1 MIELKVK
8 QSMPWHELSSGAASA
23 EKTILL
29 DYMSRTI
36 FGNVRRSIKNR
47 HWAVSMTII
56 GHLILLLMVV
66 FATGLFALEST
77 LVTEPGVQFTH
88 NRFDA
93 SATNLSGLD
102 TSPVLL
108 NFAIRTRNLSYP
120 KGTTEDILLPL
131 FESVEKFPEDTTFQ
145 YNASGLKLNMEC
157 EHLGIKNSSIRR
169 DFLPWFTLRAKYFVA
184 NISTPTCNI
193 TNARLANGPLNSVY
207 LENQTQ
213 GYDAKLKIFAC
224 NTDYD
229 DGLPHHLGFQPRFEA
244 NAEAYKKTFDRTLDT
259 RIMLTVADFGMPA
272 SVWSN
277 KPNLWL
283 NNLTALLCKPSYTMN
298 EYSVEYAQNSTTPK
312 LRSLRNTGSSLPGL
326 YPADISRMIYNAFI
340 DNDVLFL
347 GMGGADFTLSE
358 PVPPLFQMIEAEL
371 GGSKSG
377 ISLKDLMDPEVLIPH
392 AEALMKSSV
401 IQLLHANILTDMSDP
416 TQDILEGT
424 ATFSLDRLH
433 IKIISTGFL
442 SAGFAAMAILCIAL
456 LFFIPHKFH
465 AEKPIGSTFVV
476 ADALGSSPETLCA
489 SFLSGGKNPQ
499 FDLQSWSYTSRQNT
513 GEKTV
518 SINRVTPSHG
528 PVSITADKTEP
539 SDSRQETL
547 IKQWWRPASSHTWF
561 TAIVVVLAL
570 IIIGVLEGIQHASD
584 RNQGFVS
591 VRSLDLGTTVLAQYI
606 PAAIALAISL
616 MFGSIEQM
624 VSAVTP
630 YASLVKGNMPA
641 SRTLSV
647 DYLTKSGPHVLVL
660 SLLNRHIALT
670 IILLSTF
677 VASFMSIVIPGLYS
691 HITLPESMDTTVFQL
706 DKFNPTTPISLE
718 DHGAT
723 VVLNLLTYYDID
735 YPQWT
740 FDDLAIPQFGM
751 ISANPNS
758 HETTSQSSST
768 LSLRTTAT
776 RAKLRCESITRE
788 MQWDVHLGS
797 FRGDPKKYNI
807 VGTSARLPWSMCSNL
822 PKDMFGNATGAGSV
836 AL

>member
-8 QSMPWHELSSGAASA
+8 QSMPWHELGNGPASA

-29 DYMSRTI
+29 EYMSRTI
-36 FGNVRRSIKNR
+36 FGNVWRSIKNR

-77 LVTEPGVQFTH
+77 LVTEQGVHFTY
-88 NRFDA
+88 NGFDA

-102 TSPVLL
+102 PSPVLL

-120 KGTTEDILLPL
+120 KGTTEDTLLPL
-131 FESVEKFPEDTTFQ
+131 FEPVEVFPEDSTFQ
-145 YNASGLKLNMEC
+145 YNATGLKVNMEC
-157 EHLGIKNSSIRR
+157 EHLDIKNSSIRR

-193 TNARLANGPLNSVY
+193 TNARLASGPVNAVY
-207 LENQTQ
+207 LANQTQ
-213 GYDAKLKIFAC
+213 SYQADRMIFAC

-229 DGLPHHLGFQPRFEA
+229 DRLPHHLGGH
-244 NAEAYKKTFDRTLDT
+244 NAEAFKKTFDRTLDT
-259 RIMLTVADFGMPA
+259 RILLTVADFGMPA
-272 SVWSN
+272 SVWSE

-283 NNLTALLCKPSYTMN
+283 NNLTALLCKPSYTVN
-298 EYSVEYAQNSTTPK
+298 EYVVEYAQNSTTPK
-312 LRSLRNTGSSLPGL
+312 LRSVRNIGSFLPGL

-340 DNDVLFL
+340 DKTVLFL
-347 GMGGADFTLSE
+347 GMGGADFTLSD
-358 PVPPLFQMIEAEL
+358 PVPPLFQMIEAEM
-371 GGSKSG
+371 GGNKSG
-377 ISLKDLMDPEVLIPH
+377 ISLKDLMDPEILIPR

-401 IQLLHANILTDMSDP
+401 IQLLHANILTEMSDP

-424 ATFSLDRLH
+424 VTFPLDRLH

-456 LFFIPHKFH
+456 LFFIPHKWH
-465 AEKPIGSTFVV
+465 AERPIGSTFVV
-476 ADALGSSPETLCA
+476 VDALGSSPETLCA
-489 SFLSGGKNPQ
+489 SFLYGGKNPQ

-561 TAIVVVLAL
+561 TAIVIALAL
-570 IIIGVLEGIQHASD
+570 IVIGVLEGIQHASD

-630 YASLVKGNMPA
+630 YALLVKGNVPA

-647 DYLTKSGPHVLVL
+647 DYLTKSGPHVLIL
-660 SLLNRHIALT
+660 SLLNRHLALS

-706 DKFNPTTPISLE
+706 DKFDPTTTPISLE

-723 VVLNLLTYYDID
+723 VMLNLLTYYDID

-740 FDDLAIPQFGM
+740 FDDLAIPQFSM
-751 ISANPNS
+751 LNANPNS
-758 HETTSQSSST
+758 HKITSQSSST

-797 FRGDPKKYNI
+797 FRGDPEKYNI

-822 PKDMFGNATGAGSV
+822 PKDMSGNATGAGSV